1 MYSDDEIYTI
11 QEFGLDIHARE
22 IWLTPSDH
30 YSLGVEEPLY
40 SAPGVEYTMASQ
52 FLKNLKTLEKCG
64 DEPILIHLK
73 TNGGEWHEGMAIYD
87 AIKFSPCLITILN
100 YTEARSMSSLIFSA
114 GDKRVMMP
122 HSSFMFHDGTMG
134 MEGTV
139 KQFLNEANQLK
150 KTGQQMMDIYTGVMR
165 FSSMWADKSEKD
177 LEEWLRGH
185 MDKKEE
191 VYLSAKEAVKYGF
204 ADEVFSGCWDDLLD
218 HYPREG

>member
-1 MYSDDEIYTI
+1 
-11 QEFGLDIHARE
+11 
-22 IWLTPSDH
+22 
-30 YSLGVEEPLY
+30 
-40 SAPGVEYTMASQ
+40 
-52 FLKNLKTLEKCG
+52 
-64 DEPILIHLK
+64 
-73 TNGGEWHEGMAIYD
+73 
-87 AIKFSPCLITILN
+87 
-100 YTEARSMSSLIFSA
+100 MSSLIFSA